1 MVNRA
6 GAFTSVTHEFTADMS
21 RGELDRKRTLRT
33 DLEFIAFR
41 HGFVENL
48 LLALTA
54 HGDER
59 SSFLFVVFEALR
71 AFKLPVAVFAVHPF
85 TDFAV

>member
-6 GAFTSVTHEFTADMS
+6 SAFTSMTHEFTTDM
-21 RGELDRKRTLRT
+21 RPGELCRKRTLRT

-41 HGFVENL
+41 HGFVVNL

-54 HGDER
+54 NSDER

-71 AFKLPVAVFAVHPF
+71 TFKLSVAVFTVHPF